1 MLEDEETKLID
12 TQSEED
18 LMIRMSSNANR
29 KKEFKNTIYEN
40 LTGAKMVDVKVVYAD
55 GLSKYLN
62 NKREKMGT
70 IYLNISSGK
79 LYEAWEEAF

>member
-40 LTGAKMVDVKVVYAD
+40 FRGAKMVDVKVV
-55 GLSKYLN
+55 
-62 NKREKMGT
+62 
-70 IYLNISSGK
+70 
-79 LYEAWEEAF
+79 